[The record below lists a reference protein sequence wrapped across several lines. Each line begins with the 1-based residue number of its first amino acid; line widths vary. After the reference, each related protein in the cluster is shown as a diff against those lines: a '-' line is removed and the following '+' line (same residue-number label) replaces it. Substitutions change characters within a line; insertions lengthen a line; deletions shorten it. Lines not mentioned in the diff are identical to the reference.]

1 MDKEAQAINAI
12 GVGTVDNAAM
22 KAEATAKP
30 KSRTKLT
37 LETVYIHVLKGRRLS
52 IHVDVSP

>member
-1 MDKEAQAINAI
+1 MDKEAQVINAI

-30 KSRTKLT
+30 KARTKLT
-37 LETVYIHVLKGRRLS
+37 LETVYKHVL
-52 IHVDVSP
+52 